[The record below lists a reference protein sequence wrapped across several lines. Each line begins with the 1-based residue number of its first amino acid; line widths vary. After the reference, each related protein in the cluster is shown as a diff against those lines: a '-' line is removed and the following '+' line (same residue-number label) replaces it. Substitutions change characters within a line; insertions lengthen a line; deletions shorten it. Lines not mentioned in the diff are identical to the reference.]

1 MKMEV
6 KTGFL
11 LDSESDENIEKD
23 YFLILFSNPE
33 TARLVNIYLQHE
45 YSSENFDFIMSVFEY
60 QSASD
65 RTRKIL
71 AKTIYKTY
79 IMPESPKQINIPW
92 PVAIKISENLKT
104 ASSSLFLN
112 AKTHVLNLMKCGF
125 FPRFSKNVSGLIKKS
140 WSRIIKKYS
149 TDKVGIKFYEY
160 LFEEGPEVIPLFKHT
175 NYELSRKMFVQV
187 IERCIK
193 SLDDLKQVIIDIDD
207 LAKRH
212 RKYGVNKGHMK
223 IAGKALIKV
232 LEDFD
237 DEWEKQTEEAW
248 LFVFSLIS
256 ALMKRWLPDDLV
268 KNNEERCTLQ

>member
-1 MKMEV
+1 
-6 KTGFL
+6 
-11 LDSESDENIEKD
+11 
-23 YFLILFSNPE
+23 
-33 TARLVNIYLQHE
+33 
-45 YSSENFDFIMSVFEY
+45 
-60 QSASD
+60 
-65 RTRKIL
+65 
-71 AKTIYKTY
+71 
-79 IMPESPKQINIPW
+79 
-92 PVAIKISENLKT
+92 
-104 ASSSLFLN
+104 
-112 AKTHVLNLMKCGF
+112 
-125 FPRFSKNVSGLIKKS
+125 
-140 WSRIIKKYS
+140 
-149 TDKVGIKFYEY
+149 
-160 LFEEGPEVIPLFKHT
+160 
-175 NYELSRKMFVQV
+175 MFVQV